1 MVLFILLDS
10 YVQKYS
16 NLGYSKI
23 GFILWQ
29 VKNYESQNFLMN
41 LKKARKE
48 SGLTQL
54 QVAEIL
60 NQPQSYVSKCESGEK
75 RVDVI
80 ELMRF
85 SKVYNKHIEY
95 FVQNIHIN
103 E

>member
-1 MVLFILLDS
+1 
-10 YVQKYS
+10 
-16 NLGYSKI
+16 LGYSKI
-23 GFILWQ
+23 GFILCQ
-29 VKNYESQNFLMN
+29 VKNSTYQNFLMN

>member
-1 MVLFILLDS
+1 
-10 YVQKYS
+10 
-16 NLGYSKI
+16 
-23 GFILWQ
+23 
-29 VKNYESQNFLMN
+29 VKNSTYTYEYQIFLRN

-54 QVAEIL
+54 QVAQKL

-80 ELMRF
+80 ELVRF
-85 SKVYNKHIEY
+85 SKIYNKHIEY
-95 FVQNIHIN
+95 FVQNIITN